1 MLNKLKTSIRTLIG
15 IKIDMMKLRIT
26 IVITLTFLMTNV
38 FAQEKTEYKTETTIP
53 YYDEDTIKGDKY
65 MQEMCVFD
73 FYYPTNIKNFSTIVW
88 FHGGG
93 LTGGKRQIPE
103 FLKEKGIA
111 VIGVEYRLSPNIK
124 AVDCIKDAAA
134 ATAWAFKNIEKYGGS
149 TSLIFVSGMSAG
161 GYLTYMVGLDKKYLA
176 VHNIDANQIAG
187 LIPFSGHAITHFT
200 VRKEMGISG
209 KQPIIDDMAPLY
221 YVRADAPPMLIIT
234 GDRELEML
242 GRYEENAYMMRMLK
256 VAGHKQVR
264 IHELDGSNHGQ
275 MMYSALPLLYRE
287 VKSLS
292 KKIVDN
298 K

>member
-1 MLNKLKTSIRTLIG
+1 MI
-15 IKIDMMKLRIT
+15 KLRIT

-38 FAQEKTEYKTETTIP
+38 FAQEKTEYKTETTIT
-53 YYDEDTIKGDKY
+53 YYNEDTMKGDKY

-256 VAGHKQVR
+256 VAGHKQVQ

>member
-1 MLNKLKTSIRTLIG
+1 
-15 IKIDMMKLRIT
+15 
-26 IVITLTFLMTNV
+26 
-38 FAQEKTEYKTETTIP
+38 
-53 YYDEDTIKGDKY
+53 
-65 MQEMCVFD
+65 
-73 FYYPTNIKNFSTIVW
+73 
-88 FHGGG
+88 
-93 LTGGKRQIPE
+93 
-103 FLKEKGIA
+103 
-111 VIGVEYRLSPNIK
+111 VEYRLSPNIK

-176 VHNIDANQIAG
+176 GHNIDANQIAG

-264 IHELDGSNHGQ
+264 IYELDGSNHGQ

-292 KKIVDN
+292 KKIVALSAKTKKN
-298 K
+298 FMN

>member
-1 MLNKLKTSIRTLIG
+1 ML
-15 IKIDMMKLRIT
+15 KLRIT
-26 IVITLTFLMTNV
+26 IVIALTFLITNV
-38 FAQEKTEYKTETTIP
+38 FAQEKTEYKTETSIP
-53 YYDEDTIKGDKY
+53 YYNEGTIKGDKY

-73 FYYPTNIKNFSTIVW
+73 FYYPTNIKNFSTIIW

-134 ATAWAFKNIEKYGGS
+134 ATAWAFKNIEEYGGS

-221 YVRADAPPMLIIT
+221 YVRADAPSMLIIT

-256 VAGHKQVR
+256 VAGHRQVR

-292 KKIVDN
+292 EKIVDN